1 MAKKP
6 HRTDDADDDGAL
18 PGADQSTQGTSS
30 VPPPDDDGSQGDAST
45 ASTPPPAPT
54 QAEKDADK
62 EPLDSQQAEQLMRAG
77 HRLRIKGEPP
87 SNWICMTRHS
97 GDLAISYAA
106 TDDNIK
112 EALGHDLLLADD

>member
-6 HRTDDADDDGAL
+6 HRSDDDDTL
-18 PGADQSTQGTSS
+18 DQPDPNSPAPDDTPQGPT
-30 VPPPDDDGSQGDAST
+30 DDDGSQGDGA
-45 ASTPPPAPT
+45 AAPPPAAAAPT
-54 QAEKDADK
+54 QAELDADK
-62 EPLDSQQAEQLMRAG
+62 TPLDPAEAEQLMRAG

-87 SNWICMTRHS
+87 MNWICMTRHS

-112 EALGHDLLLADD
+112 EALGHDLLLADA